1 MEDVR
6 PVYSSN
12 GDTSVMSVKD
22 WVITLLITAIPL
34 VGFIMLFI
42 WGFGSDTNAN
52 KRNWAKG
59 TLILLA
65 IVTVLYFIVF
75 VVFMGLIFSGGSEL
89 SDSLRELENMN

>member
-42 WGFGSDTNAN
+42 WAL
-52 KRNWAKG
+52 APIQ
-59 TLILLA
+59 TLINGIGQRAL
-65 IVTVLYFIVF
+65 
-75 VVFMGLIFSGGSEL
+75 
-89 SDSLRELENMN
+89 